1 VVAEFRVN
9 LRFIRIWLG
18 KQRLDAV
25 FSDAEKRRMVR
36 YVWKSKVRSDA
47 PQPNW
52 YEVVTKE
59 LEFTDSQNLRPL
71 VREY

>member
-1 VVAEFRVN
+1 VS

-25 FSDAEKRRMVR
+25 FDAAGKRRMVR
-36 YVWKSKVRSDA
+36 YVWKAKQRADA
-47 PQPNW
+47 PQSNW